1 MKKLISILLLMS
13 TTLMA
18 HAEYT
23 IVDTIYYSN
32 GIYLGTER
40 VVKVYVPGK
49 YTGEPPACLYLGL
62 DGVQCRAPE
71 VIDSLIAVGKMPVT
85 IGVFVEA
92 GVVKNKRGEVMRFN
106 RSNEFDMTD
115 AHFAQ
120 FIEEELL
127 PFVEGIT
134 LPDGRRVRL
143 SKDGDDRMIFGLS
156 SGGIASFNVAWQ
168 RPDLFKRVF
177 CSIGTFVSMRGGN
190 DLQALVRKHEPLP
203 IRLFL
208 HDGENDVWNPIF
220 GHWYEA
226 NKLMASALDF
236 AGYDVRY
243 DWNDGGHDG
252 RRTNQ
257 IYASVMEWLWHDWP
271 MPINRGMSKNGLL
284 TDLQVS
290 DYDGEWTCDP
300 IDSDDIP
307 LVYDTLRAVYP
318 DGTLGVIP
326 HKGTNCLWQYYID
339 EEGNRL
345 YGQPFYWLHS
355 YDNSQLKIGPMA
367 FDGDGYLYVVTNAGV
382 QILDHNGRVRA
393 ILSQPDIDPEY
404 CLSMTIEDGRL
415 NIYTVESTVYW
426 RHLNI
431 KAPVAG
437 VRPKGQGAG

>member
-1 MKKLISILLLMS
+1 
-13 TTLMA
+13 
-18 HAEYT
+18 
-23 IVDTIYYSN
+23 
-32 GIYLGTER
+32 
-40 VVKVYVPGK
+40 
-49 YTGEPPACLYLGL
+49 
-62 DGVQCRAPE
+62 
-71 VIDSLIAVGKMPVT
+71 MPVT

-143 SKDGDDRMIFGLS
+143 SKDGADRMIFGLS

-243 DWNDGGHDG
+243 DWTEGMTGDE
-252 RRTNQ
+252 Q
-257 IYASVMEWLWHDWP
+257 IRFTP
-271 MPINRGMSKNGLL
+271 R
-284 TDLQVS
+284 
-290 DYDGEWTCDP
+290 
-300 IDSDDIP
+300 
-307 LVYDTLRAVYP
+307 
-318 DGTLGVIP
+318 
-326 HKGTNCLWQYYID
+326 
-339 EEGNRL
+339 
-345 YGQPFYWLHS
+345 
-355 YDNSQLKIGPMA
+355 
-367 FDGDGYLYVVTNAGV
+367 
-382 QILDHNGRVRA
+382 
-393 ILSQPDIDPEY
+393 
-404 CLSMTIEDGRL
+404 
-415 NIYTVESTVYW
+415 
-426 RHLNI
+426 
-431 KAPVAG
+431 
-437 VRPKGQGAG
+437 